1 MKIAVMTGLLA
12 EWDMNIDST
21 HNFYDSFH
29 EGIVFMTF
37 QFFKVMNTIPNK
49 INNFGRLCFFVHL
62 LKYLVLKRLIIDF
75 KSLFRN
81 LRKAMGMLH
90 LFYSVRS
97 TIFVEKTTSKKLPT
111 PLGVEPISN
120 LSTKFGLNSNG
131 VRIIPKITLYKYL
144 SPSGLIAIS
153 FFLLFITTSLS
164 AQNHSLQIHPT
175 DTDTT
180 KLNQILTD
188 FDYSKQFTNTIEA
201 QKALP
206 NLLSQFQNRGYL
218 AASFDSLKTDSLQ
231 TTAYLHLGKKY
242 HWLQLKRGNIEAK
255 ALAQIGFRER
265 LFSNSQDV
273 RIEGMEALKERL
285 LQYAENSGYP
295 FATVQ
300 LKDVRIGES
309 GGVSAELWM
318 EKNDF
323 VLIDSILTT
332 SNVDISERYLQ
343 NYLGIKSGQPY
354 NESALQKTSIRINEL
369 PFLEEVY
376 APRVT
381 FVRDKA
387 KVTLF
392 LKNKKASQL
401 NLLLGVIPKR
411 APETGFE
418 ITGEGRINLQNTL
431 GQGEV
436 IEADFRSYPNSATEL
451 KLHALY
457 PYLPVLPLGIDGR
470 FELFRKDTIFQDVK
484 AFLAVQYLI
493 EGNNYLKAFLE
504 NTSSNLLSVNESQVI
519 SSQKLPN
526 TLDVRRNLY
535 GLEYNWERLD
545 YRLNPRKGIFLNLK
559 GAIGN
564 KRVKENNAL
573 LEIADKQPN
582 LDFQTQYDV
591 LNENPVRYRLQYEI
605 GKYWKLGERLTFKNS
620 LTGGLQSKRDT
631 LQNELYR
638 IGGNKLLRG
647 FDEQSIL
654 SVAYHILSLELRLL
668 TSQNAYLFTFWD
680 GALVENEAAVT
691 DVPFGFGAG
700 LTFQTKA
707 GVFGLTYALGRE
719 QGNRVNLRAG
729 KVHFGYV
736 NYF

>member
-1 MKIAVMTGLLA
+1 MKIAVMTGLFTKR
-12 EWDMNIDST
+12 DMNIN
-21 HNFYDSFH
+21 HHGYFLGRY
-29 EGIVFMTF
+29 EKLPF
-37 QFFKVMNTIPNK
+37 QFFKGSFSYLNK
-49 INNFGRLCFFVHL
+49 INNLWVFCVV
-62 LKYLVLKRLIIDF
+62 VLFPMVKIL
-75 KSLFRN
+75 SLFPLWRGQGGGS
-81 LRKAMGMLH
+81 RARGMLH
-90 LFYSVRS
+90 FSL
-97 TIFVEKTTSKKLPT
+97 
-111 PLGVEPISN
+111 
-120 LSTKFGLNSNG
+120 
-131 VRIIPKITLYKYL
+131 
-144 SPSGLIAIS
+144 
-153 FFLLFITTSLS
+153 LLFTTSLT
-164 AQNHSLQIHPT
+164 AQTHTLQILPT

-188 FDYSKQFTNTIEA
+188 YDYPKQFTNTLDA
-201 QKALP
+201 QKILP
-206 NLLSQFQNRGYL
+206 SILSQLQNRSYI
-218 AASFDSLKTDSLQ
+218 AASFDSLQTDSLK
-231 TTAYLHLGKKY
+231 TTAFLHLGKPY
-242 HWLQLKRGNIEAK
+242 HWLQLKNGNVESK

-265 LFSNSQDV
+265 LFSNSQTV
-273 RIEGMEALKERL
+273 QIERIKTLKEKL
-285 LQYAENSGYP
+285 LQYAENNGYP
-295 FATVQ
+295 FAAVQ
-300 LKDVRIGES
+300 LQNVSIGEN
-309 GGVSAELWM
+309 GGISAELWI

-323 VLIDSILTT
+323 VVIDSILTT
-332 SNVDISERYLQ
+332 SNVSISERYLQ

-354 NESALQKTSIRINEL
+354 DESALQKTSIRINEL

-387 KVTLF
+387 KVRLF

-401 NLLLGVIPKR
+401 NLLLGVIPR
-411 APETGFE
+411 SAPQTGFE
-418 ITGEGRINLQNTL
+418 VTGEGKINLQNTL

-457 PYLPVLPLGIDGR
+457 PYLPLLPLGIDGR

-484 AFLAVQYLI
+484 SFLAVQYLF

-504 NTSSNLLSVNESQVI
+504 NTASNLLSVNESQII

-564 KRVKENNAL
+564 KRVKENNAI
-573 LEIADKQPN
+573 LEIADEN
-582 LDFQTQYDV
+582 STLDFKAQYDA
-591 LNENPVRYRLQYEI
+591 LNENPLRYQLQYEI
-605 GKYWKLGERLTFKNS
+605 GKYWKLGQRLTFKNS
-620 LTGGLQSKRDT
+620 LTGGIQSKRDT
-631 LQNELYR
+631 LQNELFR

-654 SVAYHILSLELRLL
+654 SVAYHVLSLELRLL

-680 GALVENEAAVT
+680 GALTQNETAAM
-691 DVPFGFGAG
+691 DIPFGFGAG
-700 LTFQTKA
+700 VTFQTGA

-719 QGNRVNLRAG
+719 QDNRVNLRAG